1 MHNLEYNVNNS
12 DIAEVN
18 SNFKPHNKKAKRNNP
33 ELLSTVGKRPEW
45 LKVKAP
51 GGDSY
56 QNIQKLM
63 RSKSL
68 HTVCEEANC
77 PNIGECWSHGTAT
90 FMILG
95 DTCTRSC
102 SFCAV
107 KTGIPDSINRQEPM
121 DVAMAVKK
129 MGLKHTVITS
139 VNRDELKDQGST
151 IWADTI
157 LRVKELNDG
166 ITVEVLIPD
175 FKGDLVCLDR
185 VIHAKPDILNH
196 NIETVPRLY
205 KKIRPQAK
213 YQRSLDVLEY
223 SKTQGMK
230 TKSGIM
236 VGIGETDEEVY
247 ELMKDFV
254 KIKLDIMTIGQY
266 LQPSVNHSPVDRFV
280 TPEQFKKYKQFGEE
294 LGIPHV
300 ESGPL
305 VRSSYHAHE
314 HLKVNAKN

>member
-1 MHNLEYNVNNS
+1 MHENKYFVPAS
-12 DIAEVN
+12 DIIEVN
-18 SNFKPHNKKAKRNNP
+18 PDFKPHNKKAKRNNP
-33 ELLSTVGKRPEW
+33 ELKSTVGIRPEW

-51 GGDSY
+51 VGETV
-56 QNIQKLM
+56 QNLQKLM

-68 HTVCEEANC
+68 HTVCEEAHC
-77 PNIGECWSHGTAT
+77 PNIGDCWSHGTAT

-107 KTGIPDSINRQEPM
+107 KTGIPHTVNRNEPM

-129 MGLKHTVITS
+129 MGIKHAVITS

-157 LRVKELNDG
+157 LRVKELNPG
-166 ITVEVLIPD
+166 VTVEVLIPD
-175 FKGDLVCLDR
+175 FKGDLNCLDR
-185 VIHAKPDILNH
+185 VINAKPEILNH

-223 SKTQGMK
+223 SKSRGMK

-236 VGIGETDEEVY
+236 VGIGEFDEEVI
-247 ELMKDFV
+247 ELMKDYV
-254 KIKLDIMTIGQY
+254 NIKLDIMTIGQY

-280 TPEQFKKYKQFGEE
+280 TPEQFKIFKKVGEE
-294 LGIPHV
+294 MGIPHV

-314 HLKVNAKN
+314 HLKVNAG

>member
-1 MHNLEYNVNNS
+1 MHNLEFSGTTS
-12 DIAEVN
+12 DILEVN
-18 SNFKPHNKKAKRNNP
+18 INFKPHNKKAKRNNP
-33 ELLSTVGKRPEW
+33 ELKTSAGTRPDW

-56 QNIQKLM
+56 LNIQKLM
-63 RSKSL
+63 RTKSL

-77 PNIGECWSHGTAT
+77 PNIGDCWSHGTAT

-95 DTCTRSC
+95 DTCTRAC

-107 KTGIPDSINRQEPM
+107 KTGIPGTINRDEPM

-129 MGLKHTVITS
+129 MNLKHAVITS

-157 LRVKELNDG
+157 LRVKELNPG
-166 ITVEVLIPD
+166 ITIEVLIPD
-175 FKGDLVCLDR
+175 FKGDLTCLDR
-185 VIHAKPDILNH
+185 VINAKPDILNH

-223 SKTQGMK
+223 SKNRGMK

-236 VGIGETDEEVY
+236 VGIGELDEEVY
-247 ELMKDFV
+247 TLMQDYV
-254 KIKLDIMTIGQY
+254 GIRLDIMTIGQY

-280 TPEQFKKYKQFGEE
+280 TPEQFKLFKQKGEE
-294 LGIPHV
+294 MGILHV

-314 HLKVNAKN
+314 HIKINAQK